1 MGYDMF
7 TDTYEWGEQ
16 IKKKYAS
23 MIVQARTDPKYAMDN
38 QYDKRKVCELR
49 ISVHTYTFVSYRNHF
64 NSSNDFILLIYAQ
77 VFVKIIDEWSL
88 RLKQNFK
95 FIYES
100 KRSPPQD
107 FLAPILAS
115 RWRKEVMSLTQLPA
129 KVAFLD
135 LDGPVFI
142 PGMPKALFNESRR
155 FLWEKDYPVPLA
167 VFENLVWISYIE
179 RVKARAALTAAA
191 NANAA
196 GADVS
201 GLVSF
206 FSSFGDVTQQSY
218 RYVYVSFLFD

>member
-1 MGYDMF
+1 MLLFY
-7 TDTYEWGEQ
+7 
-16 IKKKYAS
+16 
-23 MIVQARTDPKYAMDN
+23 
-38 QYDKRKVCELR
+38 
-49 ISVHTYTFVSYRNHF
+49 VHTHT
-64 NSSNDFILLIYAQ
+64 Q

-107 FLAPILAS
+107 FLVPILAS

-135 LDGPVFI
+135 LDGPVFV
-142 PGMPKALFNESRR
+142 PGLPKALFNESRR

-179 RVKARAALTAAA
+179 RVKERAALTHSPAAA
-191 NANAA
+191 AGHAA
-196 GADVS
+196 ADSVT

-218 RYVYVSFLFD
+218 R